1 MSSSVPGLGG
11 AASEPSG
18 AVPPSKKGP
27 PVISGSNALG
37 EPRQR
42 KSINAAR
49 RCEKVLNNASLL

>member
-27 PVISGSNALG
+27 PVISGSNAFGRAPGKENPSTLPG
-37 EPRQR
+37 
-42 KSINAAR
+42 AAR
-49 RCEKVLNNASLL
+49 RY